1 MPRENKNRGRREEKK
16 LKRKADAGETGQ
28 NKRQKA
34 EELPQELDE
43 KLAVGADISNGGAN
57 EDVIMDEYEAP
68 GVIERPFY
76 GMLEDEEQEY
86 FRRADE
92 LLELNDFPS
101 AEERSYFLANVF
113 KEADGKELKIACS
126 QSCSRLME
134 RLILL
139 STVEQK
145 KKLFV
150 RFRDNFAHLVQHRF
164 ASHCCEML
172 FIKSADI
179 VTQELTGDIKT
190 DAKEDS
196 EEEKLESMETLFLLA
211 LDELEGNMMALM
223 TDRFAV
229 SDFEIS
235 KITRAHGL
243 LQFKNLVNWNSR
255 YFSHLQHAS
264 KRSC

>member
-16 LKRKADAGETGQ
+16 LKRKTEAGEDGQ
-28 NKRQKA
+28 NKRHKA
-34 EELPQELDE
+34 EELPSGLEE
-43 KLAVGADISNGGAN
+43 KLAFDADIPNGGAN

-68 GVIERPFY
+68 DIKERPFY

-139 STVEQK
+139 STVQQK

-150 RFRDNFAHLVQHRF
+150 KFRDNFAHLVQHRF

-179 VTQELTGDIKT
+179 VTQELTGDAKT
-190 DAKEDS
+190 DPVADD
-196 EEEKLESMETLFLLA
+196 EEKVESMETLFLLA

-229 SDFEIS
+229 SGTCESQIC
-235 KITRAHGL
+235 T
-243 LQFKNLVNWNSR
+243 V
-255 YFSHLQHAS
+255 
-264 KRSC
+264 